1 MVRATLESRFAPQRL
16 DELFRRT
23 ARRQHTHEF
32 LFAQRVQLMTA
43 TVLRQQPSV
52 HAAYKNPV
60 AQITVYDQAVYDKRN
75 HLELGASEAL
85 VRDSAPHVRRGVPE
99 RGGRYN
105 CHNRARVAR
114 AGVSSVSRAPV
125 GDDDRGRSGS
135 RRAPGRNTSTRRR
148 RGHWLRPR
156 KC

>member
-60 AQITVYDQAVYDKRN
+60 APITVYDQASLTSARSRPKRLPGSMPQRPARTN
-75 HLELGASEAL
+75 
-85 VRDSAPHVRRGVPE
+85 RTRYRPRSAFRLLAGYKYRGDRFLA
-99 RGGRYN
+99 RGRG
-105 CHNRARVAR
+105 
-114 AGVSSVSRAPV
+114 SRA
-125 GDDDRGRSGS
+125 S
-135 RRAPGRNTSTRRR
+135 
-148 RGHWLRPR
+148 
-156 KC
+156 